1 MIYCGTFKKVNSQRQ
16 KILCTGKNT
25 GPVSFTCI
33 CLSFLFEFHFSNK
46 CFCSEKLP
54 LFNLTFKKVNYI
66 FFWIFR
72 KNVLNRF
79 SLASTSL
86 SFYLSYSNIHSL
98 TQSHAFSHILAHSYT
113 LSHILIHSPSLSHIL
128 TCSLPLSLSYLGADV
143 LSIKMFGPKIF
154 LAPKKVVCVHFC
166 DEKQWP

>member
-1 MIYCGTFKKVNSQRQ
+1 MFEQLKFCHRSIKTKISFFLLKKGFFVKKV
-16 KILCTGKNT
+16 
-25 GPVSFTCI
+25 SF
-33 CLSFLFEFHFSNK
+33 
-46 CFCSEKLP
+46 
-54 LFNLTFKKVNYI
+54 YI

-113 LSHILIHSPSLSHIL
+113 LSHILIHSLTLSRTLSNSPSLSHIL